1 VGKFKRAGIMTS
13 GKIVL
18 CVLATSVMLLAPEAV
33 LAADLS
39 PTPAAPLFAPAAKAT
54 YDWSGAYVGDQ
65 VGYGWGRSDAGASSF
80 YYYPGGD
87 FAGSIPGFSFNTAG
101 AIGGVEAGYG
111 WQTNGVYLGIEADA
125 SAAGIKGTY
134 QDDVNKFSV
143 DSTLQWLATARLRV
157 GLPVDRVLL
166 FATGG
171 LAVGG
176 VQGNLHDFYAGP
188 GTINSSSSST
198 NVGWT
203 IGGGAAVALS
213 PRWTVKAEYLYADLG
228 SQKYDFVEPSGPVWS
243 HIGTSARTTAS
254 IARVGLD
261 YKF

>member
-1 VGKFKRAGIMTS
+1 MKYGWT
-13 GKIVL
+13 VL
-18 CVLATSVMLLAPEAV
+18 CAAAAACAWSSQAA

-39 PTPAAPLFAPAAKAT
+39 PTPAAPLFAPAAKGA
-54 YDWSGAYVGDQ
+54 YDWSGAYLGGQ
-65 VGYGWGRSDAGASSF
+65 AGYGWGSSNSGTSSF
-80 YYYPGGD
+80 YLYSGGSLG
-87 FAGSIPGFSFNTAG
+87 GSIPGFSFNTNG

-111 WQTNGVYLGIEADA
+111 WQTNGVYLGVEADA
-125 SAAGIKGTY
+125 SAAGIKGSY
-134 QDDVNKFSV
+134 EDNVNKFSV
-143 DSTLQWLATARLRV
+143 DSTLQWLATARVRV

-176 VQGNLHDFYAGP
+176 VRGDLHDFYAGP

-254 IARVGLD
+254 IARIGLD